1 MHPKKFEQERS
12 VFNFEVVSTSYNFY
26 ESCFSNLNLSLTS
39 IIKIL
44 RCNELLGR
52 SYIVAFHSGII

>member
-1 MHPKKFEQERS
+1 MQPKKFEQERS

-39 IIKIL
+39 IIKITVL
-44 RCNELLGR
+44 TLCSDDL
-52 SYIVAFHSGII
+52 I